1 MGPDRPEG
9 SGTLPTG
16 PHPVLGPDTVR
27 MPSWPGPLL
36 GIGGGLLAVGAASA
50 RMLVASGQ
58 LDADPVL
65 LGWLALVGALAFVAG
80 LVYAATR
87 QLRVRHYLPPE
98 RYRGP
103 AVLLLLA
110 LVVVVATI
118 FQIPFGN
125 DILALSGQGGKL
137 TRLGAAVVLLS
148 TPVALLLVSWWFVLR
163 PRALAGLPSWTG
175 RSALQAV
182 VIGVLAGIGM
192 WIVGNLV
199 GAAVIAL
206 LQALGMEVDTQLAER
221 AVETVDPWLVVLVVI
236 ILAPIAEELF
246 FRGIVFNAWLR
257 EGGVRWAFIGST
269 LLFALIHLSIAAFLP
284 ILLLGFALAWVYRR
298 TQSLLAP
305 IALHATF
312 NGISVALVLL
322 TRFDILKPPV

>member
-1 MGPDRPEG
+1 M
-9 SGTLPTG
+9 
-16 PHPVLGPDTVR
+16 LGPNTVR
-27 MPSWPGPLL
+27 MPSWPGPVLAV
-36 GIGGGLLAVGAASA
+36 GGAILAVGAASA
-50 RMLVASGQ
+50 RLMVASGQ
-58 LDADPVL
+58 LDADLRL
-65 LGWLALVGALAFVAG
+65 LGWLALAGAVAFVAG

-87 QLRVRHYLPPE
+87 QLRVRRYLPPE

-125 DILALSGQGGKL
+125 DILALTGEGGEL
-137 TRLGAAVVLLS
+137 TPLGAAVVLLS

-163 PRALAGLPSWTG
+163 PRALAGLPSWMGPDPG
-175 RSALQAV
+175 RALG
-182 VIGVLAGIGM
+182 IGVLAGIGM
-192 WIVGNLV
+192 WVVGNLV

-206 LQALGMEVDTQLAER
+206 LQALGIGVDTQLAER
-221 AVETVDPWLVVLVVI
+221 AVETLDPWLVVLVVI
-236 ILAPIAEELF
+236 FLAPVAEELF
-246 FRGIVFNAWLR
+246 FRGVVFNAWLR

-269 LLFALIHLSIAAFLP
+269 LLFALIHLSIAAFVP
-284 ILLLGFALAWVYRR
+284 ILLLGFALAWIYRR

-312 NGISVALVLL
+312 NGISVVLVLL

>member
-1 MGPDRPEG
+1 M
-9 SGTLPTG
+9 
-16 PHPVLGPDTVR
+16 LGPNTVR
-27 MPSWPGPLL
+27 MPSWPGPVLA
-36 GIGGGLLAVGAASA
+36 IGGAILAVGAASA
-50 RMLVASGQ
+50 RLMVASGQ
-58 LDADPVL
+58 LDADLRL
-65 LGWLALVGALAFVAG
+65 LGWLALAGAVAFVAG

-87 QLRVRHYLPPE
+87 QLRVRRYLPPE

-125 DILALSGQGGKL
+125 DILALTGEGGEL
-137 TRLGAAVVLLS
+137 TPLGAAVVLLS

-163 PRALAGLPSWTG
+163 PRALAGLPSWMGPDPG
-175 RSALQAV
+175 RALG
-182 VIGVLAGIGM
+182 IGVLAGIGM
-192 WIVGNLV
+192 WVVGNLV

-206 LQALGMEVDTQLAER
+206 LQALGIGVDTQLAER
-221 AVETVDPWLVVLVVI
+221 AVETLDPWLVVLVVI
-236 ILAPIAEELF
+236 FLAPVAEELF
-246 FRGIVFNAWLR
+246 FRGVVFNAWLR

-269 LLFALIHLSIAAFLP
+269 LLFALIHLSIAAFVP
-284 ILLLGFALAWVYRR
+284 ILLLGFALAWIYRR

-312 NGISVALVLL
+312 NGISVVLVLL

>member
-1 MGPDRPEG
+1 M
-9 SGTLPTG
+9 
-16 PHPVLGPDTVR
+16 LGPNTVR
-27 MPSWPGPLL
+27 MPSWPGPVLAV
-36 GIGGGLLAVGAASA
+36 GGAILAVGAASA
-50 RMLVASGQ
+50 RLMVASGQ
-58 LDADPVL
+58 LDADLRL
-65 LGWLALVGALAFVAG
+65 LGWLALAGAVAFVAG

-87 QLRVRHYLPPE
+87 QLRVRRYLPPE

-125 DILALSGQGGKL
+125 DILALTGEGGEL
-137 TRLGAAVVLLS
+137 TPLGAAVVLLS

-163 PRALAGLPSWTG
+163 PRALAGLPSWMGPDPG
-175 RSALQAV
+175 RALG
-182 VIGVLAGIGM
+182 IGVLAGIGM
-192 WIVGNLV
+192 WVVGNLV

-206 LQALGMEVDTQLAER
+206 LQALGIGVDTQLAER
-221 AVETVDPWLVVLVVI
+221 AVETLDPWLVVLVVI
-236 ILAPIAEELF
+236 FLAPVAEELF
-246 FRGIVFNAWLR
+246 FRGVVFNAWLR

-269 LLFALIHLSIAAFLP
+269 LLFALIHLSIAAFVP
-284 ILLLGFALAWVYRR
+284 ILLLGFALAWIYRR

>member
-1 MGPDRPEG
+1 
-9 SGTLPTG
+9 
-16 PHPVLGPDTVR
+16 
-27 MPSWPGPLL
+27 MPSWPGAVLCV
-36 GIGGGLLAVGAASA
+36 GGAIVAVGAASA
-50 RMLVASGQ
+50 RVMAASGQ
-58 LDADPVL
+58 LDADLRL
-65 LGWLALVGALAFVAG
+65 LGWLALAGAVAFVAG

-87 QLRVRHYLPPE
+87 QLRIRRYLPPE

-125 DILALSGQGGKL
+125 DILALTGEGGEL
-137 TRLGAAVVLLS
+137 TPLGAAVVLLS

-163 PRALAGLPSWTG
+163 PRALAGLPSWIG
-175 RSALQAV
+175 RNPLHAIV
-182 VIGVLAGIGM
+182 VGVLAGIGM
-192 WIVGNLV
+192 WMVGNLV

-206 LQALGMEVDTQLAER
+206 LQALGIEADTQLAER
-221 AVETVDPWLVVLVVI
+221 AVETLDPWLVVLVVI

-269 LLFALIHLSIAAFLP
+269 LLFALIHLSIAAFVP

-312 NGISVALVLL
+312 NGISVVLVLL
-322 TRFDILKPPV
+322 TRFDILKLPV

>member
-1 MGPDRPEG
+1 M
-9 SGTLPTG
+9 
-16 PHPVLGPDTVR
+16 LGPNTVR
-27 MPSWPGPLL
+27 MPSWPGPVLA
-36 GIGGGLLAVGAASA
+36 IGGAILAVGAASA
-50 RMLVASGQ
+50 RLMVASGQ
-58 LDADPVL
+58 LDADLRL
-65 LGWLALVGALAFVAG
+65 LGWLALAGAVAFVAG

-87 QLRVRHYLPPE
+87 QLRVRRYLPPE

-125 DILALSGQGGKL
+125 DILALTGEGGEL
-137 TRLGAAVVLLS
+137 TPLGAAVVLLS

-163 PRALAGLPSWTG
+163 PRALAGLPSWMG
-175 RSALQAV
+175 PDPVRALG
-182 VIGVLAGIGM
+182 IGVLAGIGM
-192 WIVGNLV
+192 WVLGNLV

-206 LQALGMEVDTQLAER
+206 LQALGIGVDTQLAER
-221 AVETVDPWLVVLVVI
+221 AVETLDPWLVVLVVI
-236 ILAPIAEELF
+236 FLAPVAEELF
-246 FRGIVFNAWLR
+246 FRGVVFNAWLR

-269 LLFALIHLSIAAFLP
+269 LLFALIHLSIAAFVP
-284 ILLLGFALAWVYRR
+284 ILLLGFALAWIYRR

-312 NGISVALVLL
+312 NGISVVLVLL

>member
-1 MGPDRPEG
+1 
-9 SGTLPTG
+9 
-16 PHPVLGPDTVR
+16 
-27 MPSWPGPLL
+27 MPSWPGPVLA
-36 GIGGGLLAVGAASA
+36 IGGAILAVGAASA
-50 RMLVASGQ
+50 RLMVASGQ
-58 LDADPVL
+58 LDADL
-65 LGWLALVGALAFVAG
+65 RQLGWLALAGAVAFVAG

-87 QLRVRHYLPPE
+87 QLRVRRYLPPE

-125 DILALSGQGGKL
+125 DILALTGEGGEL
-137 TRLGAAVVLLS
+137 TPLGAAVVLLS

-163 PRALAGLPSWTG
+163 PRALAGLPSWMG
-175 RSALQAV
+175 LDPVRALG
-182 VIGVLAGIGM
+182 IGVLAGIGM
-192 WIVGNLV
+192 WVVGNLV

-206 LQALGMEVDTQLAER
+206 LQALGIGVDTQLAER
-221 AVETVDPWLVVLVVI
+221 AVETLDPWLVVLVVI
-236 ILAPIAEELF
+236 FLAPVAEELF
-246 FRGIVFNAWLR
+246 FRGVVFNAWLR

-269 LLFALIHLSIAAFLP
+269 LLFALIHLSIAAFVP
-284 ILLLGFALAWVYRR
+284 ILLLGFALAWIYRR

-312 NGISVALVLL
+312 NGISVVLVLL

>member
-1 MGPDRPEG
+1 M
-9 SGTLPTG
+9 
-16 PHPVLGPDTVR
+16 LGPNTVR
-27 MPSWPGPLL
+27 MPSWPGPV
-36 GIGGGLLAVGAASA
+36 LAVGGAILAGGAASA
-50 RMLVASGQ
+50 RLMVASGQ
-58 LDADPVL
+58 LDADLRL
-65 LGWLALVGALAFVAG
+65 LGWLALAGAVAFVAG

-87 QLRVRHYLPPE
+87 QLRVRRYLPPE

-125 DILALSGQGGKL
+125 DILALTGEGGEL
-137 TRLGAAVVLLS
+137 TPLGAAVVLLS

-163 PRALAGLPSWTG
+163 PRALAGLPSWMGPDPG
-175 RSALQAV
+175 RALG
-182 VIGVLAGIGM
+182 IGVLAGIGM
-192 WIVGNLV
+192 WVVGNLV

-206 LQALGMEVDTQLAER
+206 LQALGIGVDTQLAER
-221 AVETVDPWLVVLVVI
+221 AVETLDPWLVVLVVI
-236 ILAPIAEELF
+236 FLAPVAEELF
-246 FRGIVFNAWLR
+246 FRGVVFNAWLR

-269 LLFALIHLSIAAFLP
+269 LLFALIHLSIAAFVP
-284 ILLLGFALAWVYRR
+284 ILLLGFALAWIYRR

-312 NGISVALVLL
+312 NGISVVLVLL